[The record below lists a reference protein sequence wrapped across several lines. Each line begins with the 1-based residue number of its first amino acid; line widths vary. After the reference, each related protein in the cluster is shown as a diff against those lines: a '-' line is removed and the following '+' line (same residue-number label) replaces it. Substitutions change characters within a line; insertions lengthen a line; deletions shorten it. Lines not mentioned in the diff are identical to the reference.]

1 MPGFGSPGLVNTVK
15 QAEWLNRDAAII
27 IAGRS
32 LRAMGMGILIILIAP
47 YLDLIGMSAPQ
58 IGLVFTISLVGSM
71 ALSIPATFVGD
82 LIGRRR
88 LFILMSLV
96 VSIASIAL
104 AITDSFVWLAAGSF
118 FGAYAATGM
127 NHGPLLQLEQ
137 ASMAEVAGD
146 KDRTAAFA
154 WLGIISSAARGVGNI
169 AGALPALIVIILGAD
184 DPDSYKITFGLYA
197 LLNFGAT
204 GLYLFLTPAIE
215 LVRGDEPPK
224 AVNPLKVKSRNKIVG
239 LTLLFGVDS
248 FAGGM
253 IADTFISLW
262 LVKHFGMGVGVI
274 GAVFVVVQ
282 ILNSYSLWVAAKLA
296 ARWGLLN
303 TMVWTQTIANLL
315 ILAFVFSPWA
325 WLAIVFWVM
334 RGFWNEMDVPTRQSY
349 SMAVVPSEDRMP
361 MAGAAN
367 FGRAAMRVPSPA
379 VTGALWAT
387 SITATP
393 FVIAVVVKL
402 VYNVALWSAFKSI
415 VPPEEERE

>member
-1 MPGFGSPGLVNTVK
+1 V
-15 QAEWLNRDAAII
+15 
-27 IAGRS
+27 
-32 LRAMGMGILIILIAP
+32 
-47 YLDLIGMSAPQ
+47 
-58 IGLVFTISLVGSM
+58 
-71 ALSIPATFVGD
+71 
-82 LIGRRR
+82 
-88 LFILMSLV
+88 
-96 VSIASIAL
+96 ASVAL
-104 AITDSFVWLAAGSF
+104 AVTDSFVWLAAGSF
-118 FGAYAATGM
+118 FGAYVATGM

-137 ASMAEVAGD
+137 ASMSEVSGD
-146 KDRTAAFA
+146 RDRTAAFA
-154 WLGIISSAARGVGNI
+154 WLGIISSAARGIGNI
-169 AGALPALIVIILGAD
+169 AGALPALVVIVLGTN
-184 DPDSYKITFGLYA
+184 DPDSYKITFALYA

-215 LVRGDEPPK
+215 LVRGDERPK

-239 LTLLFGVDS
+239 LALLFGVDS

-253 IADTFISLW
+253 IADTFISFW
-262 LVKHFGMGVGVI
+262 LVKHFDMGVEVI

-325 WLAIVFWVM
+325 WLAIVFWLM

-379 VTGALWAT
+379 ITGALWAA
-387 SITATP
+387 SISATP
-393 FVIAVVVKL
+393 FVIAVAIKL
-402 VYNVALWSAFKSI
+402 AYNVALWRTFKSI
-415 VPPEEERE
+415 VPPEEER

>member
-1 MPGFGSPGLVNTVK
+1 MQKFGPAALVNSIK
-15 QAEWLNRDAAII
+15 QTEWLKRDAALI
-27 IAGRS
+27 IAARS
-32 LRAMGMGILIILIAP
+32 LRAAGMGILIILVAP

-58 IGLVFTISLVGSM
+58 IGLVFTISLIGSM

-88 LFILMSLV
+88 LFVVMSLL
-96 VSIASIAL
+96 VSVASIAL
-104 AITDSFVWLAAGSF
+104 AVTDSFVWLAAGSF

-137 ASMAEVAGD
+137 ASMAEVSGD
-146 KDRTAAFA
+146 RHRTAAFA
-154 WLGIISSAARGVGNI
+154 WLGIVSSAARGLGNI
-169 AGALPALIVIILGAD
+169 AGALPALIVILLGAD
-184 DPDSYKITFGLYA
+184 DPASYKITFGLYA

-215 LVRGDEPPK
+215 LARGDERPK
-224 AVNPLKVKSRNKIVG
+224 AVNPLKMGSRNRILG
-239 LTLLFGVDS
+239 LTMLFGVDS

-253 IADTFISLW
+253 IADTFISFW
-262 LVKHFGMGVGVI
+262 LVKHFGMGVEVI
-274 GAVFVVVQ
+274 GGIFVAVQ
-282 ILNSYSLWVAAKLA
+282 ILNSYSLWVAARLA

-303 TMVWTQTIANLL
+303 TMVWTQAIANLL

-325 WLAIVFWVM
+325 WLAIIFWLM

-361 MAGAAN
+361 MAGATN

-379 VTGALWAT
+379 ITGVLWAA

-402 VYNVALWSAFKSI
+402 AYNVALWRTFKSI
-415 VPPEEERE
+415 VPPEER

>member
-1 MPGFGSPGLVNTVK
+1 MSKFGPTALADSIK
-15 QAEWLNRDAAII
+15 QTEWLKRDAAII

-71 ALSIPATFVGD
+71 VLSIPATFIGD
-82 LIGRRR
+82 MIGRRR
-88 LFILMSLV
+88 LFILMSLLV
-96 VSIASIAL
+96 AIASVAL

-137 ASMAEVAGD
+137 ASMSEVSGD
-146 KDRTAAFA
+146 KHRTAAFA
-154 WLGIISSAARGVGNI
+154 WLGIVSSAARGIGNL
-169 AGALPALIVIILGAD
+169 AGALPALVVIVLGAN
-184 DPDSYKITFGLYA
+184 DPDSYKITFALYA

-204 GLYLFLTPAIE
+204 GFYLFLTPAIE
-215 LVRGDEPPK
+215 LARGDEPPK
-224 AVNPLKVKSRNKIVG
+224 AVNPLKVKSRNRIVG
-239 LTLLFGVDS
+239 LALLFGVDS

-253 IADTFISLW
+253 IADTFISFW
-262 LVKHFGMGVGVI
+262 LVKHFGMGVEVI
-274 GAVFVVVQ
+274 GAIFVAVQ

-315 ILAFVFSPWA
+315 VLAFVFSPWA
-325 WLAIVFWVM
+325 WLAIIFWLM

-349 SMAVVPSEDRMP
+349 SMAVVPPEDRMP

-379 VTGALWAT
+379 ITGALWAA

-402 VYNVALWSAFKSI
+402 AYNVALWRTFKSI
-415 VPPEEERE
+415 VPPEEER

>member
-1 MPGFGSPGLVNTVK
+1 LPSFGPTALADSIRQT
-15 QAEWLNRDAAII
+15 EWLKRDAALI
-27 IAGRS
+27 IAARS
-32 LRAMGMGILIILIAP
+32 LRAAGMGILIILIAP

-58 IGLVFTISLVGSM
+58 IGLVFTISLIGSM
-71 ALSIPATFVGD
+71 ALSVPATFVGD

-88 LFILMSLV
+88 LFVVMSLL
-96 VSIASIAL
+96 VSVASIAL
-104 AITDSFVWLAAGSF
+104 AVTDSFVWLAAGSF

-137 ASMAEVAGD
+137 ASMAEVSGD

-154 WLGIISSAARGVGNI
+154 WLGIVSSAARGVGNI
-169 AGALPALIVIILGAD
+169 AGALPALVVIVLGAD

-215 LVRGDEPPK
+215 LARGDERPK
-224 AVNPLKVKSRNKIVG
+224 AINPLKVKSRNRIVG
-239 LTLLFGVDS
+239 LSLLFGVDS

-253 IADTFISLW
+253 IADTFVSLW
-262 LVKHFGMGVGVI
+262 LVKHFGMGVEVI
-274 GAVFVVVQ
+274 GAVFVAVQ
-282 ILNSYSLWVAAKLA
+282 ILNSYSLWVAARLA

-325 WLAIVFWVM
+325 WLAIIFWLM

-361 MAGAAN
+361 MAGATN

-379 VTGALWAT
+379 ITGALWAA

-402 VYNVALWSAFKSI
+402 AYNVALWRTFKSI
-415 VPPEEERE
+415 VPPEER

>member
-1 MPGFGSPGLVNTVK
+1 MPSFGPTALADSIRQT
-15 QAEWLNRDAAII
+15 EWLKRDAALI
-27 IAGRS
+27 IAARS
-32 LRAMGMGILIILIAP
+32 MRAAGMGILIILIAP

-58 IGLVFTISLVGSM
+58 IGFVFTISLIGSM

-88 LFILMSLV
+88 LFVVMSLL
-96 VSIASIAL
+96 VSVASIAL
-104 AITDSFVWLAAGSF
+104 AVTDSFVWLAAGSF

-137 ASMAEVAGD
+137 ASMAEVSGD
-146 KDRTAAFA
+146 KHRTAAFA
-154 WLGIISSAARGVGNI
+154 WLGIASSAARGVGNI
-169 AGALPALIVIILGAD
+169 AGVLPALVVIVLGAD

-215 LVRGDEPPK
+215 LARGDERPK
-224 AVNPLKVKSRNKIVG
+224 AINPLKVKSRNRIVG
-239 LTLLFGVDS
+239 LSLLFGVDS

-262 LVKHFGMGVGVI
+262 LVKHFGMGVEVI
-274 GAVFVVVQ
+274 GAIFVAVQ
-282 ILNSYSLWVAAKLA
+282 ILNSYSLWVAARLA

-315 ILAFVFSPWA
+315 VLAFVFSPWA
-325 WLAIVFWVM
+325 WLAIIFWLM

-349 SMAVVPSEDRMP
+349 SMAVVPPEDRMP

-379 VTGALWAT
+379 ITGALWAA

-402 VYNVALWSAFKSI
+402 AYNVALWRTFKSI
-415 VPPEEERE
+415 VPPEER